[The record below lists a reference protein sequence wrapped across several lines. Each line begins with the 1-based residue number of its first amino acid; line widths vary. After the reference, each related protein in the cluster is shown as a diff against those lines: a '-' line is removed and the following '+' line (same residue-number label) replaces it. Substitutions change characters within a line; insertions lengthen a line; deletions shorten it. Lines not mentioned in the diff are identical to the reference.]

1 MIAAAVGSTGLAV
14 AETLPQEFTV
24 GDQALHKLLGAGAQ
38 TVRLWPGEAPDEV
51 RPNGEKKVVP
61 NVRKN
66 CLLSVQRVTVPTMTL
81 SFPPNHAKPAA
92 RVVICL
98 GGGDGGLGIE
108 SEAAEI
114 TNGPT
119 PAASSARC

>member
-51 RPNGEKKVVP
+51 RPIGEEKVVP
-61 NVRKN
+61 TVRKN
-66 CLLSVQRVTVPTMTL
+66 CLSSVQRVTVPTITL
-81 SFPPNHAKPAA
+81 SFPPNHACGL
-92 RVVICL
+92 RHDL
-98 GGGDGGLGIE
+98 SRRRRRWLGIE